1 MHSVWQQ
8 PETFPLSPYTDQAQ
22 HHTRQW
28 LQNMGLQAT
37 PHAAHQMDIYLPG
50 TYAGYLWCDAPLDIL
65 LILSDLLGWFS
76 CQDDFADE
84 DCTDPNAMERLLRE
98 VYACAFTSDSRS
110 REPLA
115 RGLADIVR
123 RVARLMPPQWKQRL
137 AEQYAT
143 YLLPCCT
150 ALMHRLH
157 HTQPALDG
165 YECLW
170 RNAGGFQVCTEFNYL
185 VHDIHLASSAYY
197 SGPWQ
202 ELRNLALNL
211 CKAVNDLLSFPIMEN
226 PDDDSYNL
234 LTHLRHHQGYASER
248 AAEEVMLRI
257 EQWAERFTHAQQHLP
272 VRLAELGY
280 DERTQEQMRVCA
292 QALHQQWRGNMAWH
306 LVAPRYG
313 QNRSPLAPSPSLPPF
328 RY

>member
-8 PETFPLSPYTDQAQ
+8 PATSPLSPYTDQAQ
-22 HHTRQW
+22 QHTRQW
-28 LQNMGLQAT
+28 LKNMGLEAT

-84 DCTDPNAMERLLRE
+84 DCTDPKAMERVLRE

-123 RVARLMPPQWKQRL
+123 RAARLMPPQWKQRL

-157 HTQPALDG
+157 HTQPAVDG
-165 YECLW
+165 YECQW

-185 VHDIHLASSAYY
+185 VHNIHLPSSAYY

-211 CKAVNDLLSFPIMEN
+211 CKAVNDLLSYAILET

-234 LTHLRHHQGYASER
+234 ITHLRHHPGYSSER
-248 AAEEVMLRI
+248 AAEEVTLRI
-257 EQWAERFTHAQQHLP
+257 EQWADRFANAQQHLP

-280 DERTQEQMRVCA
+280 DACTQEQMRVCA
-292 QALHQQWRGNMAWH
+292 QALHQQWRGNIAWH
-306 LVAPRYG
+306 WVAPRYG
-313 QNRSPLAPSPSLPPF
+313 QNCSPLTPSPPQPPSGC
-328 RY
+328 